1 MLLIIMKKIIFDDK
15 KIFRTF
21 DEIKSIGSCRRKVIF
36 ICEECMCECRENLD
50 RLLKKQRLICG
61 SCKRK
66 ETSVKNYGVESPM
79 QSKIVQEK
87 VKSTCLER
95 YGVEY
100 GGQTSQSRNATRC
113 RTEETKLKYRNTC
126 LERYGVD
133 NYLKTEKAKRELS
146 EKFKDEEFVSKRT
159 QKFKNTMIERY
170 GTLSTAQNIDYS
182 KIDFQKR
189 NEKSKKTLLEKYGVE
204 YVGQIP
210 GNRRRA
216 HYIEDGICFDSLWE
230 LNFYHFLRENNYSF
244 EAHPNIYFEYTYE
257 NRVYRYFPDFI
268 VNNNFVEIK
277 GDHFFENGVLVNPYN
292 RNSFT
297 DGKCLAK
304 YNCMKENNVKV
315 LTSKELK
322 ELGVL

>member
-1 MLLIIMKKIIFDDK
+1 MLLIAMKKIIFDDK

-21 DEIKSIGSCRRKVIF
+21 DEIESIGSCRRKIIF
-36 ICEECMCECRENLD
+36 ICEECGCECKENLD
-50 RLLKKQRLICG
+50 NLLKKQKLICG
-61 SCKRK
+61 PCKRK
-66 ETSVKNYGVESPM
+66 CTSMKHYGVENPT
-79 QSKIVQEK
+79 QSIIVQEK
-87 VKSTCLER
+87 IRCTCLEK

-100 GGQTSQSRNATRC
+100 AGQTPQSKNATRH
-113 RTEETKLKYRNTC
+113 RTEETKQKYKNTC

-133 NYLKTEKAKRELS
+133 NYFKTEKAKQELS
-146 EKFKDEEFVSKRT
+146 AMFKNKEFVSKRA

-170 GTLSTAQNIDYS
+170 GTLNTAQNIDFS

-204 YVGQIP
+204 NAGQIP

-216 HYIEDGICFDSLWE
+216 RYIEDDLYFDSSWE
-230 LNFYHFLRENNYSF
+230 LSFYRFLKENNYSF
-244 EAHPNIYFEYTYE
+244 EVHPNIYFEYNYE
-257 NRVYRYFPDFI
+257 NKVYRYFPDFI
-268 VNNNFVEIK
+268 VNGNYIEIK

-304 YNCMKENNVKV
+304 YNCMKSNNVIII
-315 LTSKELK
+315 TGQDLK
-322 ELGVL
+322 NMGII